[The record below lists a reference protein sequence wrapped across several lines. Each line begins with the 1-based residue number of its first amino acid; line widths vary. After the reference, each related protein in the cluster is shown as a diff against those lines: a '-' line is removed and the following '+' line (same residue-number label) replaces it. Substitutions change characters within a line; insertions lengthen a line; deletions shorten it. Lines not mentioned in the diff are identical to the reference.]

1 MRSPWSEIDLQ
12 GQEFERIL
20 LIKPS
25 SLGDVVHA
33 LPVLHGLRRRYPNAR
48 IDWLISSSL
57 APLLEGH
64 PDLNE
69 LVLFDRRRFGRMAY
83 SPAAAADFVRFI
95 QRLRMRRY
103 DLVIDLQGLFRTGFL
118 TRTSG
123 APVRIGFAGAREG
136 APLFYNHRVRRTARE
151 QFGERLSVSENPE
164 AHAVDRNYSVARL
177 LGFEDVPIEFH
188 IPLSEND
195 RGSAERLL
203 RQAEWRNEQRLV
215 AVVSGARWETK
226 VWLPQRFAATID
238 ELQSGHDV
246 RCVLLGGPDETAR
259 CAQIAAACRNAP
271 INLAGQTSLRALVAV
286 LAKAD
291 AVLCHDSGAMHV
303 AVALDRPV
311 VCLVGPTNPAR
322 TGPYRRPDA
331 VVRLDLDCAPCY
343 LRKLSHCRF
352 DHRCMEELAVTPV
365 VSAVRRALQPQ

>member
-1 MRSPWSEIDLQ
+1 MRSALSESDLRSR
-12 GQEFERIL
+12 EFQRIL

-69 LVLFDRRRFGRMAY
+69 LVLFDRRRYGRMAY
-83 SPAAAADFVRFI
+83 SPMAAADFVRFI
-95 QRLRMRRY
+95 HRLRLRRY

-118 TRTSG
+118 ARASG

-136 APLFYNHRVRRTARE
+136 ASFFYNHRLPRE
-151 QFGERLSVSENPE
+151 ILDI
-164 AHAVDRNYSVARL
+164 HAVDRNYTVARL

-188 IPLSEND
+188 IPLND
-195 RGSAERLL
+195 GDCGSAEQLL
-203 RQAEWRNEQRLV
+203 RQAVWNDRESLV
-215 AVVSGARWETK
+215 AVVPGARWETK
-226 VWLPQRFAATID
+226 VWLPERFAATID
-238 ELQSGHDV
+238 ELQAKHDI

-259 CAQIAAACRNAP
+259 CEQIAAACRNVP
-271 INLAGQTSLRALVAV
+271 INLAGQTSLRTMAAV

-303 AVALDRPV
+303 AVALDRRV
-311 VCLVGPTNPAR
+311 ICLVGPTNPAR
-322 TGPYRRPDA
+322 TGPYRRPDD

-343 LRKLSHCRF
+343 LRKLSQCRF
-352 DHRCMEELAVTPV
+352 DHRCMKELAVTPV
-365 VSAVRRALQPQ
+365 VSAARRSLQRQ

>member
-1 MRSPWSEIDLQ
+1 MRSALSESDLRSR
-12 GQEFERIL
+12 EFQRIL

-64 PDLNE
+64 PDLND
-69 LVLFDRRRFGRMAY
+69 LVLFDRHQYGRMVY
-83 SPAAAADFVRFI
+83 SPMAAADFVRFI
-95 QRLRMRRY
+95 HRLRMRRY
-103 DLVIDLQGLFRTGFL
+103 NLAIDLQGLFRTGFL
-118 TRTSG
+118 TWAGG
-123 APVRIGFAGAREG
+123 APVRIGFANAREG
-136 APLFYNHRVRRTARE
+136 ASLFYNHRVRRTARE
-151 QFGERLSVSENPE
+151 QFGERSSVSEILDT
-164 AHAVDRNYSVARL
+164 HAVDRNYAVARL

-188 IPLSEND
+188 IPLSDDD
-195 RGSAERLL
+195 RGSARWLL
-203 RQAEWRNEQRLV
+203 RQGGWEYREGLV
-215 AVVSGARWETK
+215 AVVPGARWETK
-226 VWLPQRFAATID
+226 VWLAQRFAATID

-259 CAQIAAACRNAP
+259 CAQIADLCRNTP
-271 INLAGQTSLRALVAV
+271 LNLAGQTSLRTMVAV

-322 TGPYRRPDA
+322 TGPYRRPKD

-343 LRKLSHCRF
+343 LRKLSQCRF
-352 DHRCMEELAVTPV
+352 DHRCMKELAVTPV
-365 VSAVRRALQPQ
+365 VSAVRRVLRQ

>member
-1 MRSPWSEIDLQ
+1 MRSALSESDLRKR
-12 GQEFERIL
+12 EFQRIL

-33 LPVLHGLRRRYPNAR
+33 LPVLHGLRDRYPNAR
-48 IDWLISSSL
+48 IDWLISVSL

-69 LVLFDRRRFGRMAY
+69 LVLFDRRRYGRMAY
-83 SPAAAADFVRFI
+83 NPMAAADFVRLI
-95 QRLRMRRY
+95 RRLRTRRY
-103 DLVIDLQGLFRTGFL
+103 DLVLDLQGLFRTGFL
-118 TRTSG
+118 TRASG
-123 APVRIGFAGAREG
+123 APVRIGFADAREG
-136 APLFYNHRVRRTARE
+136 ASFFYNHRLP
-151 QFGERLSVSENPE
+151 GDDPD
-164 AHAVDRNYSVARL
+164 AHAVDRNYTVARL
-177 LGFEDVPIEFH
+177 LGFSEIPIEFH
-188 IPLSEND
+188 IPLSDDD
-195 RGSAERLL
+195 RASAERLL
-203 RQAEWRNEQRLV
+203 RPAERQSEQSLI
-215 AVVSGARWETK
+215 AVVPGARWETK

-238 ELQSGHDV
+238 ELHRGSDA

-259 CAQIAAACRNAP
+259 CNQIAALCRDTP
-271 INLAGQTSLRALVAV
+271 LNLAGQTSLRTLVAV

-322 TGPYRRPDA
+322 TGPYRRPQD

-343 LRKLSHCRF
+343 LRKLSQCRF
-352 DHRCMEELAVTPV
+352 DHRCMKELAVSSV
-365 VSAVRRALQPQ
+365 VSAVRHSLRQ

>member
-1 MRSPWSEIDLQ
+1 MRSALSESNLRRR
-12 GQEFERIL
+12 EFQRIL

-48 IDWLISSSL
+48 IDWLISVSL

-69 LVLFDRRRFGRMAY
+69 LILFDRRRYGPMAY
-83 SPAAAADFVRFI
+83 NPMAAADFVRFI
-95 QRLRMRRY
+95 NRLRASRY
-103 DLVIDLQGLFRTGFL
+103 ELVIDLQGLFRTGFL
-118 TRTSG
+118 TRASG
-123 APVRIGFAGAREG
+123 APVRIGLTGAREG
-136 APLFYNHRVRRTARE
+136 ASLFYNHR
-151 QFGERLSVSENPE
+151 LPSDDPD

-177 LGFEDVPIEFH
+177 LGFSEIPIEFH
-188 IPLSEND
+188 IPLSDDD
-195 RGSAERLL
+195 RGSARWLL
-203 RQAEWRNEQRLV
+203 RQGGWEYRERLV
-215 AVVSGARWETK
+215 AVVPGARWETK

-238 ELQSGHDV
+238 ELQTGCDV
-246 RCVLLGGPDETAR
+246 RCVLLGGPDEMVR
-259 CAQIAAACRNAP
+259 CAQIADLCRNTP
-271 INLAGQTSLRALVAV
+271 LNLAGQTSLRTLVAV

-322 TGPYRRPDA
+322 TGPYRRPDD

-343 LRKLSHCRF
+343 LRKLSQCRF
-352 DHRCMEELAVTPV
+352 DHRCMKELAVTPV
-365 VSAVRRALQPQ
+365 VSAVRRSLRQ

>member
-1 MRSPWSEIDLQ
+1 MRSALSESDLRSR
-12 GQEFERIL
+12 EFQRIL
-20 LIKPS
+20 LVKPS

-69 LVLFDRRRFGRMAY
+69 LVLFDRRRYGRMAY
-83 SPAAAADFVRFI
+83 SPMAAADFVRFI
-95 QRLRMRRY
+95 HRLRLTRY

-118 TRTSG
+118 TRAGG
-123 APVRIGFAGAREG
+123 APFRVGFANAREG
-136 APLFYNHRVRRTARE
+136 AAHFYSHR
-151 QFGERLSVSENPE
+151 LPSDDPD

-188 IPLSEND
+188 IPLSDDN

-203 RQAEWRNEQRLV
+203 RQAARSDRERLV
-215 AVVSGARWETK
+215 AVVPGARWETK

-238 ELQSGHDV
+238 ELQTGHDV

-259 CAQIAAACRNAP
+259 CAQIADLCRNTP
-271 INLAGQTSLRALVAV
+271 LNLAGQTSLRTLVAV

-303 AVALDRPV
+303 AVALGRPV
-311 VCLVGPTNPAR
+311 VCLVGPTNPSR
-322 TGPYRRPDA
+322 TGPYRRPHD

-343 LRKLSHCRF
+343 LRKLSQCRF
-352 DHRCMEELAVTPV
+352 DHRCMKELAVTPV
-365 VSAVRRALQPQ
+365 VSAVRRVLRQ

>member
-1 MRSPWSEIDLQ
+1 MRSALSESDLRSR
-12 GQEFERIL
+12 EFQRIL

-69 LVLFDRRRFGRMAY
+69 LVLFDRRRYGRMAY
-83 SPAAAADFVRFI
+83 SPMVVADFVRFI
-95 QRLRMRRY
+95 HRLRMRRY
-103 DLVIDLQGLFRTGFL
+103 DLAIDLQGLFRTGFL
-118 TRTSG
+118 ARAGG
-123 APVRIGFAGAREG
+123 APIRIGFANAREG

-151 QFGERLSVSENPE
+151 QFGERSWASEILDI
-164 AHAVDRNYSVARL
+164 HAVDRNYSVARL

-188 IPLSEND
+188 IPLSDDD
-195 RGSAERLL
+195 RASARWLL
-203 RQAEWRNEQRLV
+203 RQEGWEYRERLV
-215 AVVSGARWETK
+215 AVVPGARWETK

-259 CAQIAAACRNAP
+259 CEQIAAACRNAP
-271 INLAGQTSLRALVAV
+271 INLAGQTSLRTMAAV

-303 AVALDRPV
+303 AVALDRRV

-322 TGPYRRPDA
+322 TGPYRRPND

-343 LRKLSHCRF
+343 LRKLSQCRF
-352 DHRCMEELAVTPV
+352 DHRCMKELAVTPV
-365 VSAVRRALQPQ
+365 VEAVRRSLQRQ